1 MIGDLVKCVP
11 KNSKK
16 GIVFLGKYAIYDRKF
31 RISSFGLTYF
41 ASSRLTGTCISG
53 FCSQVSEREKK

>member
-1 MIGDLVKCVP
+1 MCA
-11 KNSKK
+11 KK
-16 GIVFLGKYAIYDRKF
+16 IVFLGKYAIYDRKF
-31 RISSFGLTYF
+31 RISSFGLTCF